1 VHVATYPD
9 IDQGRAAAERL
20 AEERADGEQPTTPDV
35 VELTQRAVEAAERG
49 DWDAVMSPFAPHA
62 VWDMSPQSL
71 GVFEGRAAI
80 RGFLED
86 WWRAYEELAV
96 EVDEVLDLGKGIIV
110 RVITQRG
117 RLAGGM
123 GEVCQRSADVFL
135 WVDGLIE
142 RVTADLDIAEARA
155 AAERLAKERSH
166 ADA

>member
-1 VHVATYPD
+1 MT
-9 IDQGRAAAERL
+9 QES
-20 AEERADGEQPTTPDV
+20 TTPDL
-35 VELTQRAVEAAERG
+35 VELTRRAAEAAARG
-49 DWDAVMSPFAPHA
+49 DWDTVMSFFAPHA

-71 GVFEGRAAI
+71 GIFEGRAAI

-96 EVDEVLDLGKGIIV
+96 EVDEVLDLGNGVGV

-117 RLAGGM
+117 RLAGGS

-142 RVTADLDIAEARA
+142 RVTAYLDIEEARA
-155 AAERLAKERSH
+155 AAERLAEERG
-166 ADA
+166 